1 MKTPPRT
8 RTLDH
13 RNRSPIQHQQQNLNQ
28 HPNICH
34 LRWLLWAAALAL
46 ATQLAR
52 ANLIGPVAP
61 QYHQHNNILHF
72 VVPEGAPTN
81 TYLGN
86 IRSADGQTPSYVLPT
101 PLTPENERLAALS
114 VNLSTGDLITCGQ
127 LDREHREQYSFIAI
141 VSSPFAEIRCTVTVK
156 DINDNAPMFLMPA
169 NENNFVIEIPEGQR
183 GIRRPLPMAVDLD
196 SFQFGVQEFHF
207 LSGNT
212 PTGTFKIVEHEAPA
226 SQVVAPSDDASS
238 SILAPDNPQLQQQL
252 AQQSSVLI
260 PSQPVVAA
268 AAGGLATPLMA
279 AGSPAPQRY
288 LIDLE
293 VNQTLDRENQSSYQ
307 LVLEAVDKGQPPLYG
322 RLMVTVNVQ
331 DVNDNEPV
339 FTRKLYECQ
348 HKEDAPKGTLLVRVQ
363 AHDVDL
369 DANGQI
375 SYLIKRHSS
384 SSQPSA
390 QQANNS
396 SDTSTNTIVDN
407 LAGVA
412 SSNNR
417 QYATTSSNNSKR
429 PVSSAQIPAGQAK
442 NRPQGS
448 NEIYESSEPPSN
460 ANQNQ
465 QFKKLAATGGH
476 ELFEID
482 PVKGEIYLAQ
492 QLDYETDQAHELL
505 IEARDH
511 GKPPRS
517 AYAIVKVLVLD
528 INDDPL
534 PKLDERRSPTQA
546 PLSDPSNRSAG
557 DSEVSRFLQVP
568 LLLSWFSQLNSSL
581 MFVIVLVALF
591 AVAFSVCLVKT
602 KSRQPESDYN
612 DTAGLTLTSNNGQTK
627 ISPNHSASNEHHQ
640 NGSLESH
647 HRHHEHQRRSIN
659 GSFAGHPGLGAGFGL
674 ANGKLPSRYH
684 CSNSSNLYHNLHS
697 HQASSH
703 LQPSESLS
711 NHQVATGVKGLGV
724 GGGGSA
730 GNTMTLHN
738 GLGPLGSPGNPHSLE
753 HPFLNQAHH
762 SSSLTYAHH
771 HSRAALL
778 HQAHHHQSSHHL
790 SSMQHGHNKG
800 GTMNSVGTHHSAL
813 PSASPLPATPN
824 TTHSSGLPPNLA
836 EGQHVSG
843 GHGAL
848 LPLPPAGQ
856 QSQLPPTPCNAITS
870 AFPWPQTPGS
880 TMGCFPACAQP
891 MLAGA
896 AALDSTP
903 SSQPQDCWLDPGVPS
918 QLAHD
923 WYSSYEWDYLSDW
936 APEYHTLMLDIA
948 PADA

>member
-1 MKTPPRT
+1 MKSPATT
-8 RTLDH
+8 R
-13 RNRSPIQHQQQNLNQ
+13 SHQNQSKNQNFYRDAA
-28 HPNICH
+28 
-34 LRWLLWAAALAL
+34 RWLLLAAALTL
-46 ATQLAR
+46 AAQPSR

-72 VVPEGAPTN
+72 VVPEGAPSN

-114 VNLSTGDLITCGQ
+114 VNLSTGDLVTCGQ

-226 SQVVAPSDDASS
+226 SQAIGSPDDSSS

-268 AAGGLATPLMA
+268 AAAGLANPLMA

-331 DVNDNEPV
+331 DVNDNEPI

-363 AHDVDL
+363 AHDADL

-390 QQANNS
+390 QQANS
-396 SDTSTNTIVDN
+396 SDTNNTIDN
-407 LAGVA
+407 LAGVG
-412 SSNNR
+412 SNNR
-417 QYATTSSNNSKR
+417 QYATSSSNSNNSKR
-429 PVSSAQIPAGQAK
+429 PVSSAQISPSNAK
-442 NRPQGS
+442 IANRPQGA
-448 NEIYESSEPPSN
+448 NEIFESAEPANAN
-460 ANQNQ
+460 ANQLR
-465 QFKKLAATGGH
+465 KLSAGH
-476 ELFEID
+476 ASDQLFEID

-511 GKPPRS
+511 GKPARS
-517 AYAIVKVLVLD
+517 AYAIVKVLVVD
-528 INDDPL
+528 INDDP
-534 PKLDERRSPTQA
+534 PVKLDERRSPTQA

-557 DSEVSRFLQVP
+557 DSEVSRFFQVP
-568 LLLSWFSQLNSSL
+568 LVLNWFAQMNSSL

-659 GSFAGHPGLGAGFGL
+659 GSFAGHPGLGGGGGGFGS
-674 ANGKLPSRYH
+674 ANGKFPSRYH

-697 HQASSH
+697 HQASNH

-738 GLGPLGSPGNPHSLE
+738 GLGPLGSPGNLHSLE
-753 HPFLNQAHH
+753 QHPFLNQAHH

-790 SSMQHGHNKG
+790 SSMQHGGHNKG

-843 GHGAL
+843 HGAL

-856 QSQLPPTPCNAITS
+856 QSQLPPTPCTAIPS

-891 MLAGA
+891 MLGGA
-896 AALDSTP
+896 P
-903 SSQPQDCWLDPGVPS
+903 SSQPPDCWLDPGVPS

-936 APEYHTLMLDIA
+936 APEYHTLMPDII